1 MASWLKINSRD
12 VRHGGAVC
20 AVGPTCPDCLT
31 VVTGVQTITFARAGD
46 EDAGGLPVLMQ
57 DQLADELDCRR
68 RERQREMRSRHL
80 SLRYTVYLYV
90 GIPDLD
96 MGFGGLR
103 IN

>member
-46 EDAGGLPVLMQ
+46 EDAGGLPVLM
-57 DQLADELDCRR
+57 
-68 RERQREMRSRHL
+68 
-80 SLRYTVYLYV
+80 
-90 GIPDLD
+90 
-96 MGFGGLR
+96 
-103 IN
+103 